1 MRTLV
6 LIFSLASAIFCSACN
21 NTGDASQST
30 TTPPAATESPA
41 TATSTVPN
49 TPPLAEGE
57 VPKFNKPASKIA
69 QPADP
74 ERYEAQQKAAA
85 ESEQKIKQI
94 LKNRPPAPTNSKT
107 SREAAIAERTQL
119 LEELQGTPT
128 TSTPQPKTTATN
140 VPPPPAPPAA
150 IRASHSAWDA
160 LLRQYVSSSG
170 QVDYQSFKTEL
181 TALNA
186 YLDHLAKHP
195 VQSDWS
201 RSEKMAYWINAY
213 NAYTVKL
220 IVDNYPLKSITD
232 LHGGKPWDVKWIK
245 LGDKTYSLNN
255 IENDILRPTYK
266 DARIHFA
273 VNCAARSCPP
283 LLNRAWTAANL
294 EGNFE
299 RQARAF
305 INNRQYN
312 QIGSQAISISK
323 IFDWYGGDFG
333 NLIGYLNKYSK
344 IQIDAKAT
352 VGYMEYDWRLNE

>member
-1 MRTLV
+1 MKTNIFLLFALFLV
-6 LIFSLASAIFCSACN
+6 SCSAAPQESTVTDDTETTEVMSSEESD
-21 NTGDASQST
+21 NTAMAETPTAVAVNQTSIEPATEPVAPVESN
-30 TTPPAATESPA
+30 TPPAEKEVTNVQLES
-41 TATSTVPN
+41 
-49 TPPLAEGE
+49 TPPA
-57 VPKFNKPASKIA
+57 K
-69 QPADP
+69 
-74 ERYEAQQKAAA
+74 ERPSGPVLTEKKM
-85 ESEQKIKQI
+85 ET
-94 LKNRPPAPTNSKT
+94 PAPTPPEPVMVE
-107 SREAAIAERTQL
+107 EAPA
-119 LEELQGTPT
+119 
-128 TSTPQPKTTATN
+128 PKTM
-140 VPPPPAPPAA
+140 PDHG
-150 IRASHSAWDA
+150 SWDSI
-160 LLRQYVSSSG
+160 LRNFVSSSG
-170 QVDYQSFKTEL
+170 QVNYSGLKNSKSTLEAYLTEL
-181 TALNA
+181 QRF
-186 YLDHLAKHP
+186 P
-195 VQSDWS
+195 PQSGWS
-201 RSEKMAYWINAY
+201 RNQIMAYWINAY